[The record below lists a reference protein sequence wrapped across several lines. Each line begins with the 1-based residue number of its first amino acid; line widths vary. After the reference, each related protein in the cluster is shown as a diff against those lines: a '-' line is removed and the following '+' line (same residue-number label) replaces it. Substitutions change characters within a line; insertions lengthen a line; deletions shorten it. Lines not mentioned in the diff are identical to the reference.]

1 MLSLRLAYRNL
12 IGAGL
17 RTWLN
22 VAVLSLVYVLI
33 IWHQGLFSGML
44 HQISTEMIKDEVGGG
59 QYWQKNYDPYDSFSF
74 DESHSSVP
82 DELKTLIQNGNAASI
97 LIRQAAIYPEGRIQS
112 VILKGID
119 PGQRI
124 LEIPTAALKKEEN
137 MLPVLIGRRMAE
149 SNSLKIG
156 DQLMI
161 RWRDVNGTFDAVEGR
176 IVEIMNTKVPTIDSG
191 QLWVPLKRLRKMTNL
206 DDEATLI
213 IIDRDLSG
221 HSDIPGWEFKSHDFL
236 LKDVHEMVKTK
247 RVSSLIMYLILLFL
261 AMLAIFDTQVL
272 AIFKRR
278 KEIGTLMALGMTRLR
293 VISVFTLEGALN
305 GILALGVGAI
315 YGTPLIILTAKKG
328 LTLPQATQDYGYA
341 MANKLFPVYSLGL
354 VLTTVVLVMVTVTVV
369 SYLPSRKISRLNPT
383 EALKGK
389 LS

>member
-1 MLSLRLAYRNL
+1 MLSLKLAYRNL
-12 IGAGL
+12 MGAGL

-22 VAVLSLVYVLI
+22 VAILSLVYVLI

-44 HQISTEMIKDEVGGG
+44 HQISTEMIRDEIGGG
-59 QYWQKNYDPYDSFSF
+59 QYWQKTYDPYDSFSF
-74 DESHSSVP
+74 DESHSIVP
-82 DELKTLIQNGNAASI
+82 DELKALIENGDATSI

-112 VILKGID
+112 VVLKGID

-124 LEIPTAALKKEEN
+124 LEIPTANLDTGEDV
-137 MLPVLIGRRMAE
+137 LPVLIGKRMAQ

-161 RWRDVNGTFDAVEGR
+161 RWRDVNGTFDAIEGK

-191 QLWVPLKRLRKMTNL
+191 QLWIPLERLRKMINL
-206 DDEATLI
+206 DNEATI
-213 IIDRDLSG
+213 IVIDRDLAG
-221 HSDIPGWEFKSHDFL
+221 HVNSPKWEFKSHDFL
-236 LKDVHEMVKTK
+236 LKDVHEMVKSK
-247 RVSSLIMYLILLFL
+247 RVSSFIMYSILLFL

-278 KEIGTLMALGMTRLR
+278 KEIGTLMALGMTRFM

-305 GILALGVGAI
+305 GILALAIGAI
-315 YGTPLIILTAKKG
+315 YGTPLIILTATKG
-328 LTLPQATQDYGYA
+328 LTLPQAKQSYGYA
-341 MANKLFPVYSLGL
+341 LADKLFPVYSIGL
-354 VLTTVVLVMVTVTVV
+354 VLITVFLVMLTVTVV
-369 SYLPSRKISRLNPT
+369 SYLPSRKISRLKPT

-389 LS
+389 IS

>member
-33 IWHQGLFSGML
+33 IWHQGFFSGML
-44 HQISTEMIKDEVGGG
+44 HQISTAMITDEIGGG
-59 QYWQKNYDPYDSFSF
+59 QYWQKSYDPYDPFSI
-74 DESHSSVP
+74 DESHGIVP
-82 DELKTLIQNGNAASI
+82 DALKNSIQRGDATSI

-112 VILKGID
+112 VLLKGID
-119 PGQRI
+119 PDQRI
-124 LEIPTAALKKEEN
+124 LEIPTATLKQEEN
-137 MLPVLIGRRMAE
+137 VLPVLIGRRMAE

-191 QLWVPLKRLRKMTNL
+191 QLWVPLKRLQKMTNL
-206 DDEATLI
+206 DDEASLI

-221 HSDIPGWEFKSHDFL
+221 HIDAPGWEFKSHDFL

-305 GILALGVGAI
+305 GILALGVGAV
-315 YGTPLIILTAKKG
+315 YGTPLIMLTAQKG
-328 LTLPQATQDYGYA
+328 LTLPQATETYGYA
-341 MANKLFPVYSLGL
+341 MTNKLFPVYSMGL
-354 VLTTVVLVMVTVTVV
+354 V
-369 SYLPSRKISRLNPT
+369 
-383 EALKGK
+383 
-389 LS
+389 